1 MARPFDARP
10 RTDKCRT
17 VSFVSS
23 VSSPSMRHRYRE
35 HVRAAVLETAHDLIA
50 ERGWDRV
57 RMSEIAEAVGVSRAL
72 LYKEFGDKPGLG
84 EAVAL
89 REAAR
94 FIEGIEEVLAHH
106 GSDAA
111 GGLAASVGF
120 VLEEAENS
128 PLLRAVL
135 ISNRD
140 PSTPETGILPLLT
153 TSAQLLELASGS
165 LARWLTSHVAGLE
178 EGEASDAAEAL
189 VRLTVSHLAL
199 PTMSRV
205 DTARKI
211 TEVGLRCLGL
221 SGTSKQAAVPAGSA
235 GAGVVV
241 VPGHQ

>member
-1 MARPFDARP
+1 M
-10 RTDKCRT
+10 
-17 VSFVSS
+17 
-23 VSSPSMRHRYRE
+23 SSPSMRARYRE
-35 HVRAAVLETAHDLIA
+35 HVRAEVLETAHDLIA

-57 RMSEIAEAVGVSRAL
+57 RMSEIAQAVGISRAL

-94 FIEGIEEVLAHH
+94 FIEGIEGVLAHH

-140 PSTPETGILPLLT
+140 ALPSATGILPLLT
-153 TSAQLLELASGS
+153 TSVRLLELASGS
-165 LARWLTSHVAGLE
+165 LAQWLTSHVAGLRE
-178 EGEASDAAEAL
+178 DEVSDAAEAL

-199 PTMSRV
+199 PTRSRV
-205 DTARKI
+205 DTARSI
-211 TEVGLRCLGL
+211 TEVGLRYLGL
-221 SGTSKQAAVPAGSA
+221 SGTPEQGS
-235 GAGVVV
+235 
-241 VPGHQ
+241 

>member
-1 MARPFDARP
+1 
-10 RTDKCRT
+10 
-17 VSFVSS
+17 
-23 VSSPSMRHRYRE
+23 MRERYRE

-50 ERGWDRV
+50 ERGWERV
-57 RMSEIAEAVGVSRAL
+57 RMGEIAEAVGVSRAL
-72 LYKEFGDKPGLG
+72 LYKEFGD
-84 EAVAL
+84 L

-94 FIEGIEEVLAHH
+94 FIEGIENVLAHH
-106 GSDAA
+106 GSDASS
-111 GGLAASVGF
+111 GLAASVGF

-140 PSTPETGILPLLT
+140 SPPPATGILPLLT

-165 LARWLTSHVAGLE
+165 LARWLTSHVAGLRADE
-178 EGEASDAAEAL
+178 VSDAAEAL

-199 PTMSRV
+199 PTRSRA

-221 SGTSKQAAVPAGSA
+221 PITPEQGIAT
-235 GAGVVV
+235 
-241 VPGHQ
+241 

>member
-1 MARPFDARP
+1 M
-10 RTDKCRT
+10 
-17 VSFVSS
+17 
-23 VSSPSMRHRYRE
+23 SSPSMRERYRE

-50 ERGWDRV
+50 ERGWERV
-57 RMSEIAEAVGVSRAL
+57 RMGEIAEAVGVSRAL

-84 EAVAL
+84 EAVVL

-94 FIEGIEEVLAHH
+94 FIEGIENVLAHH
-106 GSDAA
+106 GSDASS
-111 GGLAASVGF
+111 GLAASVGF

-140 PSTPETGILPLLT
+140 SPPPATGILPLLT

-165 LARWLTSHVAGLE
+165 LARWLTSHVAGLRADE
-178 EGEASDAAEAL
+178 VSDAAEAL

-199 PTMSRV
+199 PTRSRA

-221 SGTSKQAAVPAGSA
+221 PITPKQGIAT
-235 GAGVVV
+235 
-241 VPGHQ
+241 

>member
-1 MARPFDARP
+1 
-10 RTDKCRT
+10 
-17 VSFVSS
+17 
-23 VSSPSMRHRYRE
+23 MRERYRE

-94 FIEGIEEVLAHH
+94 LIEGIEDVLAHH

-140 PSTPETGILPLLT
+140 SLPPGTGILPLLT

-165 LARWLTSHVAGLE
+165 LARWLTSHVAGLRE
-178 EGEASDAAEAL
+178 DEVTDAADAL

-199 PTMSRV
+199 PTRSRV

-221 SGTSKQAAVPAGSA
+221 SGTPEQGSQPAGCS
-235 GAGVVV
+235 GGGYSEQKH
-241 VPGHQ
+241 PYFFKSME

>member
-1 MARPFDARP
+1 MALSTRRPSADGQ
-10 RTDKCRT
+10 CRYGVT
-17 VSFVSS
+17 VT
-23 VSSPSMRHRYRE
+23 SPSMRERYRE
-35 HVRAAVLETAHDLIA
+35 HVRAAVLEAAHDLIA

-57 RMSEIAEAVGVSRAL
+57 RMGEIAEAVGVSRAL

-94 FIEGIEEVLAHH
+94 FIEGIEGVLAHH

-111 GGLAASVGF
+111 EGLAASVDF

-135 ISNRD
+135 ISHRD
-140 PSTPETGILPLLT
+140 SPPAGTGILPLLT
-153 TSAQLLELASGS
+153 TSAKLLELASDS
-165 LARWLTSHVAGLE
+165 LARWLSSHVVGLAE
-178 EGEASDAAEAL
+178 DQVLDAAEAL

-199 PTMSRV
+199 PTRSRS
-205 DTARKI
+205 DTARTI

-221 SGTSKQAAVPAGSA
+221 QHSSAQDRPVRVSRPARPPA
-235 GAGVVV
+235 DWR
-241 VPGHQ
+241 

>member
-1 MARPFDARP
+1 
-10 RTDKCRT
+10 
-17 VSFVSS
+17 
-23 VSSPSMRHRYRE
+23 MRERYRE

-50 ERGWDRV
+50 ERGWERV
-57 RMSEIAEAVGVSRAL
+57 RMGEIAEAVGVSRAL

-84 EAVAL
+84 EAVVL

-94 FIEGIEEVLAHH
+94 FIEGIENVLAHH
-106 GSDAA
+106 GSDASS
-111 GGLAASVGF
+111 GLAASVGF

-140 PSTPETGILPLLT
+140 SPPPATGILPLLT

-165 LARWLTSHVAGLE
+165 LARWLTSAGLRADE
-178 EGEASDAAEAL
+178 VSDAAEAL

-199 PTMSRV
+199 PTRSRA

-221 SGTSKQAAVPAGSA
+221 PITPEQGIAT
-235 GAGVVV
+235 
-241 VPGHQ
+241 